1 MKFTGEFTVPAGR
14 EVVFARLQDH
24 ALLAECVDG
33 VQEVEP
39 LDERNYKVKLQTR
52 LAYIRIGFTLD
63 MSITE
68 IEAPAFMKITATG
81 KPLGMVGRLSGD
93 ATLKLTESEA
103 EAEGQTL
110 VSYVL
115 DLAVAGKL
123 GSIGQPVFKS
133 KAKEME
139 SSFVEKFNASLESEN
154 ADARL

>member
-24 ALLAECVDG
+24 ALLAKCVDG

-63 MSITE
+63 VSITE

-93 ATLKLTESEA
+93 ATLTLMELEA
-103 EAEGQTL
+103 GGQTL

>member
-14 EVVFARLQDH
+14 EVVFARLQDQ

-33 VQEVEP
+33 VQDVEP

-63 MSITE
+63 VSITE

-81 KPLGMVGRLSGD
+81 KPLRMVGRLSGD
-93 ATLKLTESEA
+93 ATLTLTEL

>member
-63 MSITE
+63 VSITE

-93 ATLKLTESEA
+93 ATLTLTEL